1 MTNYGDTETVFEESR
16 NNTKYKGIS
25 PDAKTVTLELY
36 VNKEEKSSTT
46 YKKYETGI
54 EDTYGEG
61 EGDVYKRQGCFRSGK
76 RKYVFHISAEIT
88 TILSKLLDFIFRR
101 KECGKNPMQ

>member
-1 MTNYGDTETVFEESR
+1 MTNYGDAETVFEESR

-36 VNKEEKSSTT
+36 VNKEEKNSTT

-54 EDTYGEG
+54 EDTTEKAK
-61 EGDVYKRQGCFRSGK
+61 E
-76 RKYVFHISAEIT
+76 VFMKVMK
-88 TILSKLLDFIFRR
+88 ILWIYIAQW
-101 KECGKNPMQ
+101 KEK